1 MGKPKKPKKP
11 KKDKK
16 GDMAIRFVDAGGND
30 ANDGLDN
37 IGLTWIAADDV
48 TWTESTFTFADAGG
62 HGLTFAAGDLLYISG
77 GAGATVGLY
86 EVASATANNVVIVET
101 TTLENVKNGSDFAAG
116 DLNAGAD
123 ITSSSGALLTADA
136 AMNAVA
142 AGDTVYLRSDK
153 TYSETLTIDT
163 PGTTTSAIRFV
174 GYTITLDD
182 DGQATIAAADTRTNC
197 LADSL
202 GSVGGYYTFE
212 NLKFTDGTGDNVNI
226 SLNAMHWR
234 NCEFTGSAVDGIHSS
249 GNGMVCE
256 SCIFFDCGTGG
267 CDAGTSCMFFG
278 CTFEDCIADAI
289 EITWGTVVNCVF
301 INIGVRA
308 IEFIGSNGFP
318 CIVYGCTI
326 DGVIKNTTVG
336 IKFPSA
342 SWGPFAAINNIIYD
356 CLTGIAGHN
365 NGNHRFIGR
374 NNLLNA
380 NTTDYGNAGYRTEPG
395 EVTTAPQFT
404 DEGSEDYTLG
414 ASSPA
419 KEVGFDAYETEGST
433 QASDIGALQVG
444 AGAGGGGLLMA
455 NKRGNKQ

>member
-1 MGKPKKPKKP
+1 
-11 KKDKK
+11 
-16 GDMAIRFVDAGGND
+16 MAIRFVDAGGND

-77 GAGATVGLY
+77 GTGATVGLY
-86 EVASATANNVVIVET
+86 EVASATANNIVIVET

-116 DLNAGAD
+116 DLGAGAD

-136 AMNAVA
+136 SMNAVS
-142 AGDTVYLRSDK
+142 AGDTVYLRNDK
-153 TYSETLTIDT
+153 TYSETVTIDT
-163 PGTTTSAIRFV
+163 AGGTTTAIRVV
-174 GYTITLDD
+174 GYGTTLDD
-182 DGQATIAAADTRTNC
+182 DGQATIAAADARTNC

-202 GSVGGYYTFE
+202 GATGGYYTFE
-212 NLKFTDGTGDNVNI
+212 NIKFTDGTGDCVNL

-234 NCEFTGSAVDGIHSS
+234 NCEFTGASNDGLASS

-256 SCIFFDCGTGG
+256 SCIFFDNGAKG
-267 CDAGTSCMFFG
+267 CDAGTSCLFFG
-278 CTFEDCIADAI
+278 CTFEDCVGDAI
-289 EITWGTVVNCVF
+289 EVTWGVVINCVF
-301 INIGVRA
+301 INTGAVA
-308 IEFIGSNGFP
+308 IDFLGSNGFP
-318 CIVYGCTI
+318 CVVYGCTI
-326 DGVIKNTTVG
+326 DGVEDNTTTG
-336 IKFPSA
+336 IQFPGSF
-342 SWGPFAAINNIIYD
+342 WGPYAAINNIVYD
-356 CLTGIAGHN
+356 CGTGISGQN

-404 DEGSEDYTLG
+404 LEGSEDYTLG
-414 ASSPA
+414 SSSPA
-419 KEVGFDAYETEGST
+419 KEAGFDAYETEGST
-433 QASDIGALQVG
+433 QAADIGALQVG

>member
-1 MGKPKKPKKP
+1 V
-11 KKDKK
+11 
-16 GDMAIRFVDAGGND
+16 AIRFVDAGGND

-37 IGLTWIAADDV
+37 IGV
-48 TWTESTFTFADAGG
+48 TLAGTVIWTESTFTISEAAGHGYTFSAGDVIYVDAGTG
-62 HGLTFAAGDLLYISG
+62 V
-77 GAGATVGLY
+77 TVGLY
-86 EVASATANNVVIVET
+86 EVASSTANNIVLVET
-101 TTLENVKNGSDFAAG
+101 STLLDVGNASDFAAG
-116 DLNAGAD
+116 DLATGD
-123 ITSSSGALLTADA
+123 ITSSTGALLTGDA
-136 AMNAVA
+136 AMNAVV

-174 GYTITLDD
+174 GYTTTLDD

-197 LADSL
+197 VADSL

-234 NCEFTGSAVDGIHSS
+234 NCEFTGAAVDGISSS

-256 SCIFFDCGTGG
+256 SCIFFDVVGG

-289 EITWGTVVNCVF
+289 EITWGLVVNCVF

-308 IEFIGSNGFP
+308 VEFIGSNGFP
-318 CIVYGCTI
+318 CVVYGCTI
-326 DGVIKNTTVG
+326 DGVEENTTVG
-336 IKFPSA
+336 IQFPSA

-356 CLTGIAGHN
+356 CLTGIDGHN

-380 NTTDYGNAGYRTEPG
+380 NTTDYGNTGYRTEPG

-419 KEVGFDAYETEGST
+419 RAAGFDAYETEGST
-433 QASDIGALQVG
+433 QAADIGALQVG